1 MKRISGFGNTLRI
14 TGAICAFLIGA
25 GVASGQ
31 DILQFFTSHGK
42 YGFIAAIIFLA
53 LACPCAALICRAG
66 QREAFENPY
75 DVFTY
80 YCGAKIGNLYIWF
93 SVILGCGSLTVM
105 LAGAGATVNQLLGI
119 PVYAGTVAMAGLAIC
134 TAILGIDRLINILGA
149 IGPVNAILLIILGL
163 FGLHTLSKDPYA
175 LDEAIVAMQD
185 PGVKSISPNPVWS
198 GILYAFL
205 CLLVTT
211 VFMVNCAASA
221 KSQKEAGI
229 AGGVSFFIF
238 AIVIVML
245 LIAELANY
253 EIVIGAQIPT
263 LAIARS
269 ISPLFGIISFSLII
283 LAIFSA
289 TSSLLLMI
297 VRRFAVDRTKR
308 FRVFAVV
315 FISITS
321 VLGSIIPF
329 DELVS
334 RLFTVISYVSIFFVC
349 RIVYK
354 ELFRG
359 RTSRRNEI
367 PTRAKPL
374 CKSGERRK

>member
-1 MKRISGFGNTLRI
+1 M
-14 TGAICAFLIGA
+14 
-25 GVASGQ
+25 
-31 DILQFFTSHGK
+31 
-42 YGFIAAIIFLA
+42 
-53 LACPCAALICRAG
+53 
-66 QREAFENPY
+66 
-75 DVFTY
+75 
-80 YCGAKIGNLYIWF
+80 
-93 SVILGCGSLTVM
+93 GCSSLTVM
-105 LAGAGATVNQLLGI
+105 LAGAGATVNQLFGI
-119 PVYAGTVAMAGLAIC
+119 PVYTGTAAMAGLALC
-134 TAILGIDRLINILGA
+134 TALLGIDRLINILGA

-163 FGLHTLSKDPYA
+163 FGLHMLSKDTYA
-175 LDEAIVAMQD
+175 LDEAIAAMQD
-185 PGVKSISPNPVWS
+185 SGVKSISSNPVWS

-205 CLLVTT
+205 CLLVIT

-238 AIVIVML
+238 AIVIAML

-269 ISPLFGIISFSLII
+269 ISPLFGMISFSLII

-315 FISITS
+315 IISTTS

-349 RIVYK
+349 RIVCK
-354 ELFRG
+354 EFFRG
-359 RTSRRNEI
+359 RALRRSVPTS
-367 PTRAKPL
+367 AKL
-374 CKSGERRK
+374 SCKRGERRKY